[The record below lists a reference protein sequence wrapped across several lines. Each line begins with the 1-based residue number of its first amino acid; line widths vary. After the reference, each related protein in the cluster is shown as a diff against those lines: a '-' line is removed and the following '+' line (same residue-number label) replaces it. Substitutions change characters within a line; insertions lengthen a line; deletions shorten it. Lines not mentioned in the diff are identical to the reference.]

1 VVRFFCVDDFDG
13 ASAFGATIIFKSQL
27 TDVFVQCC
35 RCSSCSAP
43 ALALLVAPASRARC
57 ALGVGRGAGYIA
69 LVFFSALPLRLV
81 LGVPLASGEAPMLFF
96 LMFAVLL
103 LLLVLLGGVALKS
116 GVAWHSLPILLL
128 LFAVLPLFFL

>member
-1 VVRFFCVDDFDG
+1 
-13 ASAFGATIIFKSQL
+13 
-27 TDVFVQCC
+27 
-35 RCSSCSAP
+35 
-43 ALALLVAPASRARC
+43 
-57 ALGVGRGAGYIA
+57 
-69 LVFFSALPLRLV
+69 V